1 MLSIK
6 QILVPVDFSDR
17 SLGMMRYVKSVA
29 RAYGSQVTLLHVVN
43 PFHTIPATGISPPTM
58 IQISPTL
65 LVEKAKELDQVAAA
79 EFEGMPVRRFVYEG
93 DTVWQI
99 ADFAKSERVDL
110 IAMPTHGYGVLRRFL
125 IDSVTAKVLHDV
137 PVPVLTGVHMDE
149 PAALNFAK
157 PSTLLCAIDLGP
169 QSQEVLEWAAQ
180 MAKDLGAKLG
190 IVHVSA
196 SFGPMVESVLPPDME
211 NGLKKKALDEIA
223 KLQKAAGAEAATVY
237 VEKGDASKTVC
248 AVAAAIKAGLL
259 VIGRGTIMEDEA
271 GRLRTNAYAII
282 RQSPCPVIS
291 I

>member
-17 SLGMMRYVKSVA
+17 CLGMMRYVRFIA

-43 PFHTIPATGISPPTM
+43 PFHTIPATAISPPSM

-65 LVEKAKELDQVAAA
+65 LVEKSKELDQVAAA
-79 EFEGMPVRRFVYEG
+79 ELEGIPVRRFVYEG

-99 ADFAKSERVDL
+99 ADFAKSERADL
-110 IAMPTHGYGVLRRFL
+110 IAMPTHGYGVFRRFL

-149 PAALNFAK
+149 HTDFRIVEG
-157 PSTLLCAIDLGP
+157 STLLCAIDLGP

-180 MAKDLGAKLG
+180 MARDLGAQLG
-190 IVHVSA
+190 IVHVAA
-196 SFGPMVESVLPPDME
+196 SISPGVEALLPPDTETEM
-211 NGLKKKALDEIA
+211 KKKALGEIT
-223 KLQKAAGAEAATVY
+223 KLQIAAGAQAATVY
-237 VEKGDASKTVC
+237 IEKGDAPKTVC
-248 AVAAAIKAGLL
+248 AVAAAVKAGLL
-259 VIGRGTIMEDEA
+259 VIGRGILDEDEA